1 MREKD
6 SIDSYYLSTC
16 ENCKSEFSQKSINY
30 ILDDLEKDIIRM
42 KEHTNYNN
50 ILLEISQYIYNKMIE
65 KYSDSLKKLEKNTR

>member
-50 ILLEISQYIYNKMIE
+50 ILLEISPYIYNEITKTESINQKGE
-65 KYSDSLKKLEKNTR
+65 KIIYK